1 MKPTDTEASAESALQ
16 DEISAYHE
24 LMTAAKSPGGQR
36 HFWRRMVDRIKRRSP
51 RLRKKMGR
59 KLRDDGDAQ

>member
-1 MKPTDTEASAESALQ
+1 MKEPPDTEASAESALN

-36 HFWRRMVDRIKRRSP
+36 HFWRRMADSVKRRSA
-51 RLRKKMGR
+51 RLREKMERERGL
-59 KLRDDGDAQ
+59 KS

>member
-1 MKPTDTEASAESALQ
+1 MKPHDTEASAEAALN

-36 HFWRRMVDRIKRRSP
+36 HFWRRMADSVKRRSV
-51 RLRKKMGR
+51 RLQKKMQR
-59 KLRDDGDAQ
+59 KLERDL

>member
-1 MKPTDTEASAESALQ
+1 MKNPHDTEASAEAALN

-36 HFWRRMVDRIKRRSP
+36 HFWRRMADSVKRRTL
-51 RLRKKMGR
+51 RLQKKMER
-59 KLRDDGDAQ
+59 KLERKL